1 MKRNKNMSDEKY
13 MDLLEYY
20 VRSRKVLMIFA
31 VPFFIILAIVICAV
45 FPQCWWLCFVSLFFG
60 GCSVAAYLV
69 AKHYLKKKKSD
80 KQSLKKEKAPRA
92 KRRRR
97 QTTCRKGMKQT
108 GHAAPKNKRHQTAR
122 KNNAPASEGRGSGC
136 FFVFLQAGYP
146 SAQKGKTVSRSPLPP
161 R

>member
-1 MKRNKNMSDEKY
+1 MKRNKNMSDDKY

-69 AKHYLKKKKSD
+69 AKHYLKKEEER
-80 KQSLKKEKAPRA
+80 QAELKKGEGTESEEAPTADNMPKGDEANGACGAEKQEAPNR
-92 KRRRR
+92 
-97 QTTCRKGMKQT
+97 T
-108 GHAAPKNKRHQTAR
+108 
-122 KNNAPASEGRGSGC
+122 
-136 FFVFLQAGYP
+136 
-146 SAQKGKTVSRSPLPP
+146 QK
-161 R
+161 